1 VTVSKPDRKF
11 TPVNIADGWCSM
23 ENKMDDSKPTPR
35 LSVADR
41 LATGGILSIEEFAG
55 WAGIGRGKAYKEI
68 KDKRL
73 QVVKIG
79 RRTGIR
85 ADAAKAWASS
95 LGPEAA

>member
-1 VTVSKPDRKF
+1 MSSG
-11 TPVNIADGWCSM
+11 NSA
-23 ENKMDDSKPTPR
+23 PR

-41 LATGGILSIEEFAG
+41 LATGGLLSVEEFAA

-68 KDKRL
+68 REKKL
-73 QVVKIG
+73 SVVKIG

-85 ADAAKAWASS
+85 AEDAKAWLAA